1 MKQEKIK
8 NVFKKVCIAVIG
20 LFVLILIFVSVGDND
35 TEASGSNNVNDAQ
48 VAISEE
54 VGPKTEDKDVPHAV
68 VGKDFSEISTLK
80 PRTVR
85 NDTTGNWRI
94 VTIAEN
100 IEMQEYA
107 VDYYNR
113 YFEGNGSN
121 EVHGIVNFTNNT
133 TTKISDLGSF
143 LEVVVFDYVKGEEHD
158 AKKLFSGNLL
168 GQYFVDKDTAEI
180 EVVQ

>member
-1 MKQEKIK
+1 MKEEKIRK
-8 NVFKKVCIAVIG
+8 ILRKICIAVIG
-20 LFVLILIFVSVGDND
+20 LFVLMLIFSSVGDDD
-35 TEASGSNNVNDAQ
+35 TETSGSSNVNDAQ
-48 VAISEE
+48 FAISEE
-54 VGPKTEDKDVPHAV
+54 VGSKTEAEDVPHPV

-85 NDTTGNWRI
+85 NDTTGNWRV

-100 IEMQEYA
+100 IKMQEYA

-133 TTKISDLGSF
+133 TTKISDLGTF

-180 EVVQ
+180 EVIQ